1 MTDTD
6 VIRGFHELSD
16 LVPALR
22 EAQRKVTQDE
32 RFEGVKEALTASAER
47 IRKYKEEN
55 PQFADHPILKATEST
70 VEVLLYEYED
80 RELIARREHE
90 VVHGYRI
97 ANSGPEYLKP
107 AIEYLEFLQRI
118 SP

>member
-1 MTDTD
+1 MTHD
-6 VIRGFHELSD
+6 VICNFSELSN

-22 EAQRKVTQDE
+22 KAVRRVTQDE
-32 RFEGVKEALTASAER
+32 RFEDVKEALTASAER
-47 IRKYKEEN
+47 INKYKKEHPE
-55 PQFADHPILKATEST
+55 FVDHPILRATEST
-70 VEVLLYEYED
+70 VEALLYEYED
-80 RELIARREHE
+80 RELIARREHQ

-97 ANSGPEYLKP
+97 ANSGSDYLKP